1 GGDIANLSIG
11 QGRTLVTPLQAAQA
25 MAAVADSANIPQVRL
40 IKQVQD
46 INDRLLQAFPPAVRR
61 KVDLKP
67 LARDT
72 VVKGMIAVV
81 NGENGT
87 GHAAA
92 IDDKYHCKIA
102 GKTGTAQWKPNEN
115 RNLAWFT
122 GFLPA
127 DDPMYAYAIV
137 YEGQPGEEISG
148 GKKAAP
154 IVHEVFENIFKNASP
169 DEPLVMLAQSNKE
182 TKKAMAVTEEDEQ
195 ADAATKTDSAET
207 GTPIP
212 PPPPPLQ
219 EEHKTVGGF
228 FRRLFGK
235 Q

>member
-1 GGDIANLSIG
+1 M
-11 QGRTLVTPLQAAQA
+11 A
-25 MAAVADSANIPQVRL
+25 MTIFV
-40 IKQVQD
+40 
-46 INDRLLQAFPPAVRR
+46 LQAFAPTVRR
-61 KVDLKP
+61 KVDLKA

-92 IDDKYHCKIA
+92 IDAKYHCTIA
-102 GKTGTAQWKPNEN
+102 GKTGTAQWKPNDN

-122 GFLPA
+122 GFLPVE
-127 DDPMYAYAIV
+127 DPLYAYAVV

-154 IVHEVFENIFKNASP
+154 IVHEVFENIFKNAAP
-169 DEPLVMLAQSNKE
+169 DDPLLMLAQSKKE
-182 TKKAMAVTEEDEQ
+182 AKKAIAVTDDDEQ
-195 ADAATKTDSAET
+195 ADTSVKTDPAET
-207 GTPIP
+207 GIPISQP
-212 PPPPPLQ
+212 APQQ
-219 EEHKTVGGF
+219 EERKSVGGF
-228 FRRLFGK
+228 FRKLFGK